1 VILSF
6 RWYGHDDP
14 VTLDKIRQVPVVR
27 GIVSALYDVPVGDV
41 WPLEKLQALKSA
53 VEAGGFQLSAIE
65 SIPVHEHI
73 KLGLEDCGSLTEN
86 YCQSVRNMGK
96 AGISVLCYNFM
107 PVFDWTRSSLAMP
120 LPDGSNCLAYA
131 DSEVSGMDLSE
142 GTKGLP
148 GWSAGYDAKELR
160 WLMDAY
166 KELDSEGLWENLERF
181 LKKVVPVAQE
191 AGVKMGVHPDD
202 PPWPI
207 FGLPRIIRDEASI
220 DRFLKIADV
229 PNNGLSFCTGSLG
242 VSPDNDIPKMVRKY
256 SAAGRIHFAHIRN
269 VAISGPHGFNETAH
283 PTECGSLDIAGIV
296 RAYVETGF
304 CGIMRPDH
312 GRMIWGETGR
322 PGYGLYDRALG
333 AMYLAGLWEA
343 FERDRKTA

>member
-1 VILSF
+1 MILSF

-14 VTLDKIRQVPVVR
+14 VTLDKIRQVPVVK

-41 WPLEKLQALKSA
+41 WPLEKLEALKSA
-53 VEAGGFQLSAIE
+53 VEAKGFQLSAIE
-65 SIPVHEHI
+65 SLPVHEHI
-73 KLGLEDCGSLTEN
+73 KLGLEDCGRLTEN
-86 YCQSVRNMGK
+86 YCQSVRNMGR

-107 PVFDWTRSSLAMP
+107 PVFDWTRSTLAME

-131 DSEVSGMDLSE
+131 DEEILKMDLSN

-148 GWSAGYDAKELR
+148 GWSTGYDAKELR

-166 KELDSEGLWENLERF
+166 KELDAEGLWTNLERF
-181 LKKVVPVAQE
+181 LKKVVPTAQE
-191 AGVKMGVHPDD
+191 AGVKMGIHPDD

-207 FGLPRIIRDEASI
+207 FGLPRIICGEASI
-220 DRFLKIADV
+220 DRFLKLADV
-229 PNNGLSFCTGSLG
+229 LNNGLSFCTGSLG
-242 VSPDNDIPKMVRKY
+242 VSPENDIPKMVRKY
-256 SAAGRIHFAHIRN
+256 SAAGRIHFAHVRN
-269 VAISGPHGFNETAH
+269 VAVSGRRDFNETAH
-283 PTECGSLDIAGIV
+283 PTGCGSLDIAGIV
-296 RAYVETGF
+296 RAYAETGF
-304 CGIMRPDH
+304 DGVMRPDH

-343 FERDRKTA
+343 FKRGRN